1 MSHSLGVQNIAI
13 FVMIDG
19 NVVIVYS
26 GGDSGR

>member
-26 GGDSGR
+26 GGDGGR